1 MEKSGTT
8 ECVCFED
15 EPSVP
20 CINPA
25 EYLRHIYTV
34 GFEEVKN
41 SDGTYTVTK
50 ETGEKMTLDVN
61 ADTVAFDCYE
71 DYFSDYPEQSG
82 SSMQSDF
89 VLGYPYRF
97 EGETKGVTFA
107 LSKYQI
113 DVAEVDGDLSQSFP
127 LLFSS

>member
-8 ECVCFED
+8 ECVFFED

-25 EYLRHIYTV
+25 EYLRHI
-34 GFEEVKN
+34 
-41 SDGTYTVTK
+41 YTVTK